1 MSRGRSPDRD
11 RAFNIWCNS
20 GRKMKPSEIAAE
32 MGLNASMIRKWKSI
46 DKWEQ
51 QPDPSPRSRGA
62 PIGNKNAVGN
72 RGGPGGP
79 LRNQKAF
86 KTGEYASIW
95 LDALDEKEKLLL
107 FEVETDPVAQIE
119 NEIRLLDIRER
130 RMLQLREKVL
140 GGWDHEN
147 ISSKSELFRK
157 EIGEQPGFDDDGIMK
172 MVPVYEESLK
182 EVERTVKTPQKLE
195 RVLAIEDALTR
206 VQDKKGKFLDLKYK
220 IAAKALTEE
229 EQQLRI
235 EKLKAEVKAMN
246 EKAW

>member
-11 RAFNIWCNS
+11 RAFKVWCDS
-20 GRKMKPSEIAAE
+20 DRKMKPSEIASQ
-32 MGLNASMIRKWKSI
+32 MGLSASIIRKWKSL
-46 DKWEQ
+46 DRWEE
-51 QPDPSPRSRGA
+51 QPDPLPRNRGA
-62 PIGNKNAVGN
+62 PAGNKNAVGN
-72 RGGPGGP
+72 RGGPGAP
-79 LRNQKAF
+79 KRNQYAF

-95 LDALDEKEKLLL
+95 LDTLDVDEKLLL
-107 FEVETDPVAQIE
+107 FEIETDPVAQIE
-119 NEIRLLDIRER
+119 NEIRLLEIRER
-130 RMLQLREKVL
+130 RMLQLRTEVL
-140 GGWDHEN
+140 NGWDAEN
-147 ISSKSELFRK
+147 VLSKSELFRK
-157 EIGEQPGFDDDGIMK
+157 EVGERPGFDGDGNMS

-246 EKAW
+246 EKVW